1 MRHRFLG
8 LVALCSMFFLVSNAS
23 AATTWIAILN
33 SANENNPAD
42 TSPATGFASISLTG
56 NSLSLS
62 LVYSGLLA
70 PATAGHFHCCAP
82 LGTNAS
88 VVLPFTGL
96 PSATS
101 GSYPHTFDLLDPT
114 IYSAAFVTANGG
126 TAAGAEAAL
135 LAAFNA
141 GTSYVNL
148 HDSINPG
155 GEIRGQ
161 VTATP
166 EPSSLLLGLMAA
178 AGFAGV
184 RSFRKLRV

>member
-1 MRHRFLG
+1 MRNRFLG
-8 LVALCSMFFLVSNAS
+8 LVAACSMFVLASSAS

-42 TSPATGFASISLTG
+42 TSTGTGFASISVTG
-56 NSLSLS
+56 NSLTIA

-70 PATAGHFHCCAP
+70 PSSAGHFHCCGP
-82 LGTNAS
+82 LGTNTS
-88 VVLPFTGL
+88 VVLPFAGL
-96 PSATS
+96 PAATS
-101 GSYPHTFDLLDPT
+101 ASYTHIFDLLDST

-148 HDSINPG
+148 HNSINPG

-166 EPSSLLLGLMAA
+166 EPSSLLLGLLAT
-178 AGFAGV
+178 AGFVGARSV
-184 RSFRKLRV
+184 RKARF

>member
-1 MRHRFLG
+1 L
-8 LVALCSMFFLVSNAS
+8 APSAS
-23 AATTWIAILN
+23 AATTWSASLN
-33 SANENNPAD
+33 SANENNVLD
-42 TSPATGFASISLTG
+42 TSTATGSAFISLTG
-56 NSLSLS
+56 NSLTLS
-62 LVYSGLLA
+62 LVYTGLLA

-82 LGTNAS
+82 LGTNAN
-88 VVLPFTGL
+88 VVVPFFGL
-96 PSATS
+96 PAATS
-101 GSYPHTFDLLDPT
+101 GTYPHVFDLLDPT
-114 IYSAAFVTANGG
+114 IYSAAFVAANGG

-141 GTSYVNL
+141 GTAYVNL

-178 AGFAGV
+178 AGFVGL
-184 RSFRKLRV
+184 RSFRKARS